1 MKNKLAVLAI
11 VVLSFISGCA
21 EHYNVSQRR
30 DNYSGNTFMDLKKA
44 ASFSNGKETIDID
57 LRAIVPPPSSTDH
70 VYLWV
75 IVKVRSGNNFLKNGG
90 ALRFLVDHEK
100 TISLRRFY
108 HTAKEIEEAFSKSA
122 VYKIKYDDLKQIAS
136 AGTIRVSIDGSMR
149 NIEEGFT
156 PEHIINFNKF
166 VEYLEARYKDTSL
179 K

>member
-1 MKNKLAVLAI
+1 MKKTLVVLAI
-11 VVLSFISGCA
+11 VVFSVISGCA
-21 EHYNVSQRR
+21 GHNNVSQRR
-30 DNYSGNTFMDLKKA
+30 DNYTGNTFMDLKKA
-44 ASFSNGKETIDID
+44 ASFSDGEEAIDID
-57 LRAIVPPPSSTDH
+57 LRAIVPPLSSTDH

-75 IVKVRSGNNFLKNGG
+75 IVKVRSGNNFIINGG
-90 ALRFLVDHEK
+90 ALRFLVDREK

-136 AGTIRVSIDGSMR
+136 ARTIRVSIDGSMR

-156 PEHIINFNKF
+156 PEHINNFKKF